1 MLNMHGQQE
10 SLDLK
15 LVFWMLIFSLFFL
28 PIANSFFVNI
38 NKLVKSVIANKE
50 YKEMLID
57 LDSDNKRLRNKVKYY
72 KTSQGVKTLIKER
85 LNKVEDGEVLIKF
98 DDTKSGINKSE

>member
-1 MLNMHGQQE
+1 MNIQE
-10 SLDLK
+10 ERLDLK
-15 LVFWMLIFSLFFL
+15 LVFWMLVFSLLFL

-57 LDSDNKRLRNKVKYY
+57 LDTDNKRLKNKVKYY

-98 DDTKSGINKSE
+98 DNAKNGISKSE